1 MNREEVLKILND
13 ILRESELLYH
23 ANNKGAYESGRIDGV
38 KWCIEKVVQ
47 EWKR

>member
-13 ILRESELLYH
+13 VLRESELLYH

-38 KWCIEKVVQ
+38 KWCIKNVVE
-47 EWKR
+47 EWKK

>member
-1 MNREEVLKILND
+1 MTKDEVLKILND
-13 ILRESELLYH
+13 ILRESELLYF

-47 EWKR
+47 EWK